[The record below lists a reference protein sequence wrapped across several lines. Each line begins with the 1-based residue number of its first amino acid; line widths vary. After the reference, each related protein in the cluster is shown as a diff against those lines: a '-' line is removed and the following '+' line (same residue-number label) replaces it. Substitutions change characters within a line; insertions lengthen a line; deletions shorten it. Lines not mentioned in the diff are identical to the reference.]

1 MCLTAIFGACT
12 ILCLHD
18 SATEACFLDGKV
30 YVLGGMHLDW
40 KVVTTG
46 MRPCTASAYFG
57 RLLGAR
63 RCRNSCYGRIWFCL
77 KLLRVSA
84 RGLGVA
90 RHIKQILV
98 QRRLRSWKPLVLIAR
113 PTDNQHIDKI
123 LRRPCLIQAAS
134 FCYELILEPIACAQC
149 RTIGAGDGAT
159 KPWATVCHACTSLVC
174 SKQRSTFLTDKMS
187 GRKVPDS
194 GVDFCYVT
202 VYEAHQLMKNDKA
215 LCIHGSMHVTDS
227 FVS

>member
-1 MCLTAIFGACT
+1 MVPPSCHANPSARCLCFVAAESVVLSAVYLMCLTAIFGACT

-113 PTDNQHIDKI
+113 PTDN
-123 LRRPCLIQAAS
+123 
-134 FCYELILEPIACAQC
+134 
-149 RTIGAGDGAT
+149 
-159 KPWATVCHACTSLVC
+159 
-174 SKQRSTFLTDKMS
+174 
-187 GRKVPDS
+187 
-194 GVDFCYVT
+194 
-202 VYEAHQLMKNDKA
+202 
-215 LCIHGSMHVTDS
+215 
-227 FVS
+227 